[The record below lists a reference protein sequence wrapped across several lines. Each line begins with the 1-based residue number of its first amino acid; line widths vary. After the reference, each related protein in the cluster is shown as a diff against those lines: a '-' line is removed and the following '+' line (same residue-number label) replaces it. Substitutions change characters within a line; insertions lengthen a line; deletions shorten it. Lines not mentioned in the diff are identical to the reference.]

1 MLQKHSLPRFAT
13 LCTLALAFASPFA
26 HADSFTQTNLV
37 SDIPGKA
44 NTTDP
49 NLINPWGVS
58 FNATSPFWTA
68 NQGTGTAT
76 LFDGAG
82 NINPLVVS
90 IPGSTTGAPPTGP
103 TGTVFNTGTGFTLTN
118 GGSALFVF
126 DTLNG
131 TIVGWNGGSGTNGQ
145 VVATTAGAVF
155 TGLAQASNGTATLL
169 YAANSAPG
177 GGIDVFDSSWA
188 PKTVSGGFVDPNLP
202 AGFVP
207 FNIQAIGGNLYV
219 TYAQLGPGG
228 APMPGGFVDEYD
240 ANGNLLHRIASG
252 GPLFAP
258 WGVVIAPAGFG
269 SLANDILI
277 GNFGNG
283 EILAY
288 DPNTF
293 AFVSTLDGSDGQPII
308 NDHLWALTTRTG
320 GANNNT
326 SAVYFTAGI
335 NDEKDGLFGELTSA
349 VPEPSTIVGTAS
361 GMLAL
366 ALTKLRGKLARRS

>member
-1 MLQKHSLPRFAT
+1 MRQNPSLPRLAAV
-13 LCTLALAFASPFA
+13 CTFALAFASPLA
-26 HADSFTQTNLV
+26 YADSFTQTNLV

-68 NQGTGTAT
+68 NQGAGNTT

-82 NINPLVVS
+82 NINSLVVT
-90 IPGSTTGAPPTGP
+90 IPGAAAPPSGP
-103 TGTVFNTGTGFTLTN
+103 TGTVFNTGTTGYTLTT

-131 TIVGWNGGSGTNGQ
+131 TIVAWNGGAGTTGQ
-145 VVATTAGAVF
+145 VVATTPGAIY
-155 TGLAQASNGTATLL
+155 TGLAQASNGVSTLL

-177 GGIDVFDSSWA
+177 GGINVFNSAWA
-188 PKTVSGGFVDPNLP
+188 PTTVPGGFVDPTLP

-207 FNIQAIGGNLYV
+207 FNIQAINGNLYV

-228 APMPGGFVDEYD
+228 VAMPGGFVDEFD
-240 ANGNLLHRIASG
+240 ANGNLLHRIASD

-283 EILAY
+283 EILAF

-293 AFVSTLDGSDGQPII
+293 AFVNTVDGANGLPLI
-308 NDHLWALTTRTG
+308 NDGLWALATRTG
-320 GANNNT
+320 GTNNNLN
-326 SAVYFTAGI
+326 AVYFTAGI
-335 NDEKDGLFGELTSA
+335 NGEQDGLFGDIVFT
-349 VPEPSTIVGTAS
+349 PEPATIVGTAS
-361 GMLAL
+361 GLVFLAL
-366 ALTKLRGKLARRS
+366 SKLKGKLSRRS